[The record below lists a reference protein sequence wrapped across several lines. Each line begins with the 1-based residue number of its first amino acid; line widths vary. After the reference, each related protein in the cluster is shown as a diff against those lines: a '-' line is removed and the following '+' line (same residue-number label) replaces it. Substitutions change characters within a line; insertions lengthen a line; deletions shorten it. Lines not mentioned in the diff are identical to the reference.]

1 MTARGSAARSPAL
14 PGERAGHLTPGVPHQ
29 RPWKSRGGWALG
41 PTSQSRTQ
49 PLVAPDLSLGSSS
62 ITNTSQ
68 GHSWSLMLGSL
79 DVDTGLG
86 ACPGLP
92 GVKAAGEKGT
102 VPCCWALGTRVPS
115 QAWSSGDS
123 SPGLRPD
130 PESRVPENA
139 RQPHAHLPLYAPR
152 WWAGEWQLCS
162 SSCGPGGLSRR
173 AVLCIRSVGLDEQRA
188 LEPPA
193 CEHLPQ
199 PPAETPCNRDVP
211 CPATWA
217 VGNWSEVSISTGGV
231 SSAIGLGLQGG
242 RDSVPGTP
250 TAGHHGGRGTGTSQV
265 WPIPKPQRLGCPGTS
280 QPRSP
285 AARALSA
292 DTEQLAGYLARPWLL
307 LA

>member
-1 MTARGSAARSPAL
+1 M
-14 PGERAGHLTPGVPHQ
+14 
-29 RPWKSRGGWALG
+29 
-41 PTSQSRTQ
+41 
-49 PLVAPDLSLGSSS
+49 
-62 ITNTSQ
+62 
-68 GHSWSLMLGSL
+68 
-79 DVDTGLG
+79 
-86 ACPGLP
+86 
-92 GVKAAGEKGT
+92 
-102 VPCCWALGTRVPS
+102 
-115 QAWSSGDS
+115 
-123 SPGLRPD
+123 
-130 PESRVPENA
+130 PENA
-139 RQPHAHLPLYAPR
+139 RRPHAHLPLYTPR

-265 WPIPKPQRLGCPGTS
+265 WPHPQSLRGWDVLGRHSHGLQRPGRYPLTLSSWPGTLQGPGS
-280 QPRSP
+280 SWPESLTQPS
-285 AARALSA
+285 L
-292 DTEQLAGYLARPWLL
+292 
-307 LA
+307 